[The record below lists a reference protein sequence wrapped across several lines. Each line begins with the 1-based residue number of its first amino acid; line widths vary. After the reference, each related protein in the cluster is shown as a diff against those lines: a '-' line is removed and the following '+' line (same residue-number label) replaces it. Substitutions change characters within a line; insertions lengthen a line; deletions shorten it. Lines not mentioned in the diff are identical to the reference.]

1 MLSGSLHRKAST
13 NSIACRPW
21 VFNLSAAVSGFS
33 AVLCL
38 AMKESRP
45 STILRR
51 QIRAIAHT
59 SGCNG
64 LYYESVDTAPSFGVF
79 CETSLVLPVR
89 LFCTEPIVFLTST
102 MAATVCAIIYL
113 FPEAFPVVFT
123 DAFDFTPRQ
132 CSLVNLAIS
141 VGVLFTFLPRL
152 YDMRVSNASLRNNI
166 AAQPEDKLFG
176 FLVAAPVLAIA
187 FWAFG
192 LTIAPLVNGLTPW
205 IPIASLALV
214 GFSVVEFDT
223 VLAGY
228 LTDTYTSHAASA
240 NASLSFLRAVL
251 SGVLPLFGHRM
262 FAGLGPNNAMFV
274 LAGLATLYCGLA
286 VLFAKYG
293 KRIRLR
299 SKFAQH
305 TAALGGKQS
314 GDGEMV
320 VGKDSP

>member
-1 MLSGSLHRKAST
+1 
-13 NSIACRPW
+13 
-21 VFNLSAAVSGFS
+21 
-33 AVLCL
+33 
-38 AMKESRP
+38 
-45 STILRR
+45 
-51 QIRAIAHT
+51 
-59 SGCNG
+59 
-64 LYYESVDTAPSFGVF
+64 
-79 CETSLVLPVR
+79 
-89 LFCTEPIVFLTST
+89 
-102 MAATVCAIIYL
+102 MAATVCAIIYV
-113 FPEAFPVVFT
+113 FPEAFPVVFA

-152 YDMRVSNASLRNNI
+152 YDIRVSNACRRNNI

-187 FWAFG
+187 FWLFG
-192 LTIAPLVNGLTPW
+192 LTIPALVSGLTPW
-205 IPIASLALV
+205 VPIASLAMV

-251 SGVLPLFGHRM
+251 SGVLSLVGHRM
-262 FAGLGPNNAMFV
+262 FTGLGPKYAMFV
-274 LAGLATLYCGLA
+274 LAGLATLYCGVA

-305 TAALGGKQS
+305 TAALEGKHI
-314 GDGEMV
+314 GDGEVV
-320 VGKDSP
+320 VGKDLH

>member
-1 MLSGSLHRKAST
+1 
-13 NSIACRPW
+13 
-21 VFNLSAAVSGFS
+21 
-33 AVLCL
+33 
-38 AMKESRP
+38 
-45 STILRR
+45 
-51 QIRAIAHT
+51 
-59 SGCNG
+59 
-64 LYYESVDTAPSFGVF
+64 
-79 CETSLVLPVR
+79 
-89 LFCTEPIVFLTST
+89 
-102 MAATVCAIIYL
+102 MAATVCAIIYV
-113 FPEAFPVVFT
+113 FPEAFPVVFA
-123 DAFDFTPRQ
+123 DAFGFSPRQ
-132 CSLVNLAIS
+132 CSLVNLSIS

-152 YDMRVSNASLRNNI
+152 HDIRVSNSCRRNNI

-187 FWAFG
+187 FWIFS
-192 LTIAPLVNGLTPW
+192 LTIPPLVAGLTPW

-262 FAGLGPNNAMFV
+262 FVGLGPNHAMFV
-274 LAGLATLYCGLA
+274 LAGLATVYCGVA
-286 VLFAKYG
+286 VLFARYG

-305 TAALGGKQS
+305 TAALEGKPA

-320 VGKDSP
+320 GDKELQ

>member
-1 MLSGSLHRKAST
+1 MFS
-13 NSIACRPW
+13 
-21 VFNLSAAVSGFS
+21 LSAAVSGFS

-45 STILRR
+45 STILR
-51 QIRAIAHT
+51 QEIRAIAHA
-59 SGCNG
+59 SGFDG
-64 LYYESVDTAPSFGVF
+64 LYFESIDNVPSFGAF
-79 CETSLVLPVR
+79 CQTSLILPVR

-102 MAATVCAIIYL
+102 MAATVCAIVYV
-113 FPEAFPVVFT
+113 FPEAFPVVFA
-123 DAFDFTPRQ
+123 DAFDFAPRQ

-141 VGVLFTFLPRL
+141 VGVLNTFLPRL
-152 YDMRVSNASLRNNI
+152 YDIRVSNRCRCNNVV
-166 AAQPEDKLFG
+166 AQPEDKIFG

-187 FWAFG
+187 FWWFG
-192 LTIAPLVNGLTPW
+192 LTVPPLVNGLSPW
-205 IPIASLALV
+205 IPIISLALV

-262 FAGLGPNNAMFV
+262 FSRLGANNAMFG
-274 LAGLATLYCGLA
+274 LAGLATLYCGVA
-286 VLFAKYG
+286 ILFAKYG
-293 KRIRLR
+293 KSIRLR

-305 TAALGGKQS
+305 AQS
-314 GDGEMV
+314 VE
-320 VGKDSP
+320 VGKGVGEEVI

>member
-1 MLSGSLHRKAST
+1 M
-13 NSIACRPW
+13 
-21 VFNLSAAVSGFS
+21 
-33 AVLCL
+33 
-38 AMKESRP
+38 MKESRP
-45 STILRR
+45 SSILRR
-51 QIRAIAHT
+51 EIRAIVRA
-59 SGCNG
+59 SGFDG
-64 LYYESVDTAPSFGVF
+64 LYFESTDNVPSFGAF

-102 MAATVCAIIYL
+102 MAATVCAIIYV
-113 FPEAFPVVFT
+113 FPEAFPVVFA
-123 DAFDFTPRQ
+123 DAFGFTPRQ
-132 CSLVNLAIS
+132 CSLVNLSIS

-152 YDMRVSNASLRNNI
+152 YDIRVSNACRRNNI
-166 AAQPEDKLFG
+166 VAQPEDKLFG

-187 FWAFG
+187 FWIFS
-192 LTIAPLVNGLTPW
+192 LTIPPLMTNLTLW

-262 FAGLGPNNAMFV
+262 FVSLGSNHAMFM
-274 LAGLATLYCGLA
+274 LAGLATVYCGVA
-286 VLFAKYG
+286 VLFARYG
-293 KRIRLR
+293 KRIRSR

-305 TAALGGKQS
+305 TAALEGKAV
-314 GDGEMV
+314 GDKELR
-320 VGKDSP
+320 

>member
-1 MLSGSLHRKAST
+1 
-13 NSIACRPW
+13 
-21 VFNLSAAVSGFS
+21 
-33 AVLCL
+33 
-38 AMKESRP
+38 MKESRP

-51 QIRAIAHT
+51 EIRATALP
-59 SGCNG
+59 SGFDG
-64 LYYESVDTAPSFGVF
+64 LYYESIDNVPSFGAF

-89 LFCTEPIVFLTST
+89 LFFTEPIVFLTST
-102 MAATVCAIIYL
+102 MAATVCAIIYV
-113 FPEAFPVVFT
+113 FPEAFPVVFA
-123 DAFDFTPRQ
+123 DAFGFTPRQ
-132 CSLVNLAIS
+132 CSLVNLSIS

-152 YDMRVSNASLRNNI
+152 YDMRVSNACRRNNI
-166 AAQPEDKLFG
+166 APQPEDKLFG
-176 FLVAAPVLAIA
+176 FLIAAPVLAIA
-187 FWAFG
+187 FWLFS
-192 LTIAPLVNGLTPW
+192 LTIPPLVTGLTPW

-251 SGVLPLFGHRM
+251 SGVLPLFGHRV
-262 FAGLGPNNAMFV
+262 FVGLGPNRAMFV
-274 LAGLATLYCGLA
+274 LAGLATVYCGVA

-299 SKFAQH
+299 SKFAQNA
-305 TAALGGKQS
+305 AALEGRPA

-320 VGKDSP
+320 GDKEVQ

>member
-1 MLSGSLHRKAST
+1 M
-13 NSIACRPW
+13 
-21 VFNLSAAVSGFS
+21 SAAVSGFS
-33 AVLCL
+33 AILCL
-38 AMKESRP
+38 LMKESRP

-51 QIRAIAHT
+51 EIKTIART
-59 SGCNG
+59 SGFDG
-64 LYYESVDTAPSFGVF
+64 LYFESIDNVPSFGAF

-102 MAATVCAIIYL
+102 MAATVCAIIYV
-113 FPEAFPVVFT
+113 FPEAFPVVFA
-123 DAFDFTPRQ
+123 DAFGFTPRQ
-132 CSLVNLAIS
+132 CSLVNLSIS
-141 VGVLFTFLPRL
+141 VGVLFTFVPRL
-152 YDMRVSNASLRNNI
+152 YDIRISNACRRNNI

-187 FWAFG
+187 FCIFS
-192 LTIAPLVNGLTPW
+192 LTIPPHTTNLTPW

-251 SGVLPLFGHRM
+251 SGVLPLFGHRV
-262 FAGLGPNNAMFV
+262 FVGLGPNHAMFV
-274 LAGLATLYCGLA
+274 LAGLATVYCGVA
-286 VLFAKYG
+286 VLFARYG

-305 TAALGGKQS
+305 TAALEGKAV
-314 GDGEMV
+314 GDGEV
-320 VGKDSP
+320 VGGKEVQ

>member
-1 MLSGSLHRKAST
+1 
-13 NSIACRPW
+13 
-21 VFNLSAAVSGFS
+21 
-33 AVLCL
+33 
-38 AMKESRP
+38 MKESRP
-45 STILRR
+45 SAILRR
-51 QIRAIAHT
+51 QIRAIALT
-59 SGCNG
+59 SRFDG
-64 LYYESVDTAPSFGVF
+64 LYYESVDTVPSFGAF

-89 LFCTEPIVFLTST
+89 LFCTEPIVFLTGT
-102 MAATVCAIIYL
+102 MAATVCAIIYV
-113 FPEAFPVVFT
+113 FPEAFPVVFA
-123 DAFDFTPRQ
+123 DVLNFTPRQ

-141 VGVLFTFLPRL
+141 IGVLFTFLPRL
-152 YDMRVSNASLRNNI
+152 YDMRVSNACRRNNI
-166 AAQPEDKLFG
+166 ATQPEDKLFG

-192 LTIAPLVNGLTPW
+192 LTIPPLVNGLTPW

-274 LAGLATLYCGLA
+274 LAGLATLYCGVA

-305 TAALGGKQS
+305 TAALEGKQA
-314 GDGEMV
+314 GDGVMV
-320 VGKDSP
+320 VGKDMQ

>member
-1 MLSGSLHRKAST
+1 
-13 NSIACRPW
+13 
-21 VFNLSAAVSGFS
+21 
-33 AVLCL
+33 
-38 AMKESRP
+38 MKESRP

-51 QIRAIAHT
+51 EIRAIALA
-59 SGCNG
+59 SGFDG
-64 LYYESVDTAPSFGVF
+64 LLYESIDNVPSFGAS

-89 LFCTEPIVFLTST
+89 LFCTEPIVFLTSA
-102 MAATVCAIIYL
+102 MAATVCAIIYV
-113 FPEAFPVVFT
+113 FPEAFPVVFA
-123 DAFDFTPRQ
+123 DAFEFTPRE

-152 YDMRVSNASLRNNI
+152 YDIRVSNACRRNNI

-176 FLVAAPVLAIA
+176 FLVAAPVLAVA
-187 FWAFG
+187 FWLFG
-192 LTIAPLVNGLTPW
+192 LTISPLVSGLTPW
-205 IPIASLALV
+205 VPIASLAMV

-223 VLAGY
+223 VLPGY

-251 SGVLPLFGHRM
+251 SGVLPLGGHRM
-262 FAGLGPNNAMFV
+262 FTGLGPNYAMFV
-274 LAGLATLYCGLA
+274 LAGLATLYCGVA

-305 TAALGGKQS
+305 AAALKGKHV
-314 GDGEMV
+314 GDGEVV
-320 VGKDSP
+320 VGNDLH